1 MFTKLGRKMNI
12 VSFNKEKIEEIQ
24 ESNSE
29 KYSWNEK
36 YINSPVHRGLKINVS
51 SLLFTLKV

>member
-1 MFTKLGRKMNI
+1 MIISKMFTKLGRKMNI

-29 KYSWNEK
+29 KYS
-36 YINSPVHRGLKINVS
+36 
-51 SLLFTLKV
+51 